1 MNFIT
6 LIVILI
12 VICYIIVYTKPKLT
26 TEIIQGS
33 IANINPELFLEKQPV
48 LIYDKIVNLQ
58 DIIDSSFK
66 YLYTFT
72 QTHSV
77 IKDNVY
83 QSNSR
88 YTLIHNTGAEDLF
101 VCINKSRRKHNHL
114 NAFYS
119 CLHKD
124 TFDESKRIEIPLSSH
139 NVLVVPYLFLFKA
152 SETVSVTFLN
162 DFAHI
167 ISP

>member
-1 MNFIT
+1 MNIFT
-6 LIVILI
+6 LILILI
-12 VICYIIVYTKPKLT
+12 AICYVIMYTKPKLF

-33 IANINPELFLEKQPV
+33 IGDINPELFLEKQPV

-58 DIIDSSFK
+58 DIIDTSFK

-77 IKDNVY
+77 IKDNIY

-88 YTLIHNTGAEDLF
+88 YTLIHNTGSEDLI
-101 VCINKSRRKHNHL
+101 VSINKSRRKHNHL

-119 CLHKD
+119 CLQKD
-124 TFDESKRIEIPLSSH
+124 IFDNSKRIDIPLNSH

-152 SETVSVTFLN
+152 SDNVTVTFLN
-162 DFAHI
+162 DIAHI

>member
-1 MNFIT
+1 MQIIT
-6 LIVILI
+6 FILI
-12 VICYIIVYTKPKLT
+12 LIIICYIIVYTKPKLT

-33 IANINPELFLEKQPV
+33 IGHITPELFLEKQPV

-58 DIIDSSFK
+58 DVIDSSFK

-139 NVLVVPYLFLFKA
+139 NVLVVPYLFLFKV
-152 SETVSVTFLN
+152 SETVTVTFLN
-162 DFAHI
+162 DIAHI

>member
-1 MNFIT
+1 MRIIT
-6 LIVILI
+6 FILI
-12 VICYIIVYTKPKLT
+12 LVIVCYIIMYTKPKLD

-33 IANINPELFLEKQPV
+33 IGNITPELFLEKQPV
-48 LIYDKIVNLQ
+48 LIYDKIVNVQ
-58 DIIDSSFK
+58 DIIDTTFK

-72 QTHSV
+72 QTHSA
-77 IKDNVY
+77 IEDNVY

-88 YTLIHNTGAEDLF
+88 YTLIHNTGAEDLI
-101 VCINKSRRKHNHL
+101 VYIVKSRRKHNHL

-124 TFDESKRIEIPLSSH
+124 TFDDSKRIEIPLSSH
-139 NVLVVPYLFLFKA
+139 NVLVLPYLFLFKA
-152 SETVSVTFLN
+152 SGTVSVSFLN
-162 DFAHI
+162 DITHI